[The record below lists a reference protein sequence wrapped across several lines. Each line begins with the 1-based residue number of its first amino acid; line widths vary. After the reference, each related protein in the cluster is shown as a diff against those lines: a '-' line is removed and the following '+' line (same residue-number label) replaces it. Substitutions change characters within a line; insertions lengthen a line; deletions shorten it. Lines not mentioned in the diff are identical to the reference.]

1 MTLLS
6 FCALLAL
13 PIAARAA
20 APRVEISVDKTRV
33 GMGRV
38 VHVSARSI
46 HADGRPGAG
55 DWLYPYVNGRRWGSH
70 EIADE
75 RGRAEFM
82 LPLPMV
88 GVARICVQ
96 SAPRTPEPTEA
107 WIWDASQGKPG
118 TIYLQKSFSLPGEP
132 SGGSLWLAVDDAAV
146 VYLNGTKVAEKAG
159 WHDVAP
165 VKLRP
170 GVLRAGRNVLSVEAT
185 NGAGP
190 CGLLLRL
197 EAAASGGKTVVSTNA
212 DWSTFSQKPAGWP
225 DAAAQTGEPARTFGR
240 ADSGAVRPE
249 PSWPGIVSLPWR
261 TGTPLPKGAVVS
273 RAVDVVVVARK
284 LQAPPADPNHA
295 ILIQWEEWFTQHNCD
310 WSTAHAVPVMGFYD
324 SHLREVAR
332 QHLIWFIESGF
343 DTIMADWSN
352 NIWNAQSWSEI
363 GVGTKELDETSTLM
377 MDEMARMRDEG
388 YAVPKMTF
396 LTGISYARP
405 GGPSAMNGQLAHIWD
420 HYVANPKYRGLWR
433 ELDGK
438 PLVLALDC
446 GATYYKEK
454 IQLDPRFALR
464 YCGAQQDHTGTDKFG
479 FWSWMDHEKPVPTM
493 RDGRVEALTVH
504 IGSFGPGGWLARDA
518 RGRRN
523 GGTII
528 EDWAAAMEYRPR
540 VLQIHQFNEFAGQ
553 VEGSPAAPP
562 NVYVDIYSPEL
573 SDDFEPTSLT
583 APAYRGRGG
592 WGFLQLNIVRALVDL
607 YRQPVPKTTVVTIT
621 EPLMGAVLEGDR
633 VQVKWVS
640 AGAPARSYTL
650 LLNGRVVAR
659 GVKGHSADVS
669 LKGVPPGS
677 VTFKLVAEGAHAR
690 YALSW
695 TEDSLPAARPLP
707 ASMELTVRRR

>member
-1 MTLLS
+1 MFVASL
-6 FCALLAL
+6 CMLLAVEAQ
-13 PIAARAA
+13 PRMPPA
-20 APRVEISVDKTRV
+20 RVEISVDRTRV

-38 VHVSARSI
+38 VHVAARSI
-46 HADGRPGAG
+46 RAGDRPGAG
-55 DWLYPYVNGRRWGSH
+55 DCLYPYVNGKRWGSH
-70 EIADE
+70 EIADAN
-75 RGRAEFM
+75 GRAWFM

-88 GVARICVQ
+88 GTAEIRVQ
-96 SAPRTPEPTEA
+96 AAPQPPTPDDY

-118 TIYLQKSFSLPGEP
+118 TIYLQRRFTLSGEP
-132 SGGSLWLAVDDAAV
+132 RGATLWLAVDDAAAV
-146 VYLNGTKVAEKAG
+146 CLNGELVAQKGG
-159 WHDVAP
+159 WHEVKPVAIP
-165 VKLRP
+165 AQKLRR
-170 GVLRAGRNVLSVEAT
+170 GENWLSVEAM
-185 NGAGP
+185 NGSGP
-190 CGLLLRL
+190 CGLLMRL
-197 EAAASGGKTVVSTNA
+197 EVSTSAGRTSVVTNG
-212 DWSTFSQKPAGWP
+212 DWRTFSAKPAGWP
-225 DAAAQTGEPARTFGR
+225 LAPAEGGEPARLFGR
-240 ADSGAVRPE
+240 ADTGAVSPE
-249 PSWPGIVSLPWR
+249 PSWPSIVVAPRR
-261 TGTPLPKGAVVS
+261 TGLPLPKGAIVS
-273 RAVDVVVVARK
+273 RPVRVTVVKRK
-284 LQAPPADPNHA
+284 LLAPPGDPHHA
-295 ILIQWEEWFTQHNCD
+295 ILIQWEEWFTRHNCN

-324 SHLREVAR
+324 SHMREVAR

-363 GVGTKELDETSTLM
+363 GVGTRELDETSTLM

-388 YAVPKMTF
+388 YDVPKMTF

-405 GGPSAMNGQLAHIWD
+405 GGPAAMNGQLAFIWD

-433 ELDGK
+433 MLDGK

-454 IQLDPRFALR
+454 IALDPRFALR

-479 FWSWMDHEKPVPTM
+479 FWSWMDHERPVPTY

-504 IGSFGPGGWLARDA
+504 IGSFGPGGWLAKDA

-523 GGTII
+523 GATII
-528 EDWAAAMEYRPR
+528 EDWAAAMQYRPR

-583 APAYRGRGG
+583 APAYRGKGG

-607 YRQPVPKTTVVTIT
+607 YRQKTPVTTVVTIA
-621 EPLMGAVLEGDR
+621 EPLMGAVLEGDH
-633 VQVKWVS
+633 VTVKWVS
-640 AGAPARSYTL
+640 AGAPAKSYTL
-650 LLNGRVVAR
+650 LLNGKPVAR
-659 GVKGHSADVS
+659 GLKGTSAEVS
-669 LKGVPPGS
+669 LKGVPRGP
-677 VTFKLVAEGAHAR
+677 VTFKLIAVGATAR

-695 TEDSLPAARPLP
+695 TEDSLPSARPMP
-707 ASMELTVRRR
+707 ASMELTVQRK